1 MIKGSVLQKDIT
13 FPNFYD
19 KVTEPNIY
27 EESLI
32 KLPEKKKRKQK
43 KTGKAI
49 TKLLETLMP
58 FFCNWYNEAGK
69 NQ

>member
-32 KLPEKKKRKQK
+32 KLPEKKKK
-43 KTGKAI
+43 KKEKNRQSHYKIVGDFNA
-49 TKLLETLMP
+49 LLL
-58 FFCNWYNEAGK
+58 
-69 NQ
+69 